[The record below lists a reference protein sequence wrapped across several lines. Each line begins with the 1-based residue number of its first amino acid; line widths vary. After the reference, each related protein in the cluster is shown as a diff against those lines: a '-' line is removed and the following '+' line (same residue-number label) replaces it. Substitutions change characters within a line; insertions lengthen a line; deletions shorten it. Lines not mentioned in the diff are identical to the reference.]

1 MSRCRVHLEMSR
13 SARMVEMP
21 LFEVDEDGLVVVEL
35 LMIRW
40 EEVDFVVVL

>member
-1 MSRCRVHLEMSR
+1 
-13 SARMVEMP
+13 MVEMP

>member
-1 MSRCRVHLEMSR
+1 MSRYRARLEMFR